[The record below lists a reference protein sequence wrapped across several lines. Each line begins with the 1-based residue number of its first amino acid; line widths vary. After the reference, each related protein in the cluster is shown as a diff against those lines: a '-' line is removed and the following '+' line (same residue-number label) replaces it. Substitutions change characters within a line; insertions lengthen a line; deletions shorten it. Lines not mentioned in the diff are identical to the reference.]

1 MNDEELGLIRIKF
14 NPWLKITIPKSD
26 NTEKRAI
33 SAEACRE
40 FFNHP
45 LPQSK
50 MVLPIPELG
59 RDVALLSLCLG
70 GINTIDLYE
79 LKRKIITL
87 ALSVIK
93 ELRPV
98 IAEGMKPT
106 WK

>member
-40 FFNHP
+40 FSIILYPSQNG
-45 LPQSK
+45 
-50 MVLPIPELG
+50 LPIPELG